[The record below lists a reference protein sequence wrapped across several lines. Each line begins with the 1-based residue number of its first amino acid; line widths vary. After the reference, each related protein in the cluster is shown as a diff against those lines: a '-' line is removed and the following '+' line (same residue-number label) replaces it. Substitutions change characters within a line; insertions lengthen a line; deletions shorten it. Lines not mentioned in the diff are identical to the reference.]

1 MVDAPN
7 QSVVAAASTGE
18 EETKCREISLTVQE
32 QKLFR
37 TLMQIVQENQLN
49 TKLRVAGGWVR
60 DKLLGKDSDD
70 IDIALDDMYGEEF
83 AKLIDARLNADKAA
97 ASDGHKNKQ
106 HFGVIKANNEKS
118 KHLETATIKVEG
130 LMIDLVNLRSET
142 YTEESRVPTIEIG
155 TPTQDAFRR
164 DFTINAMFYNINEE
178 KVEDWTELGI
188 SDLQAGIL
196 RTPLEPLQTMLDDPL
211 RVLRTIRFANRFE
224 FTIMPDIIEAA
235 KNPQVRDCMLNKCSY
250 ERLGIELDKM
260 FAGNK
265 PQVSVGQLHDF
276 GILQLLYRIPPQS
289 VEL

>member
-1 MVDAPN
+1 
-7 QSVVAAASTGE
+7 
-18 EETKCREISLTVQE
+18 
-32 QKLFR
+32 
-37 TLMQIVQENQLN
+37 MQIVQENQLN

-155 TPTQDAFRR
+155 TPT
-164 DFTINAMFYNINEE
+164 
-178 KVEDWTELGI
+178 
-188 SDLQAGIL
+188 
-196 RTPLEPLQTMLDDPL
+196 
-211 RVLRTIRFANRFE
+211 
-224 FTIMPDIIEAA
+224 
-235 KNPQVRDCMLNKCSY
+235 
-250 ERLGIELDKM
+250 
-260 FAGNK
+260 
-265 PQVSVGQLHDF
+265 
-276 GILQLLYRIPPQS
+276 
-289 VEL
+289 